1 MSQLS
6 REDML
11 RELELLPVWQLRQPL
26 PTQPVTEKPADTVI
40 EVPALEQVAPVQV
53 APTAEQAVLVSAPS
67 AIELIATEPSMPELK
82 AAPEIV
88 PVDNLQAAAILETS
102 RQMPLRLLLSDDGA
116 YAFLLAPDSAG
127 PDHQAV
133 ETLFK
138 NMLRA
143 MQVNCSADSTVMPD
157 TLFAECTPK
166 LIISMGEAVANS
178 LLHKTHTLDA
188 WRSQQMQSQLL
199 YENIPLVV
207 TYHPAHLLQ
216 NTADKAHAWHD
227 LCLAM
232 KLMQSL

>member
-26 PTQPVTEKPADTVI
+26 PTQPVTERPTDTVI
-40 EVPALEQVAPVQV
+40 EAPALDQVATV
-53 APTAEQAVLVSAPS
+53 AEPP
-67 AIELIATEPSMPELK
+67 AIELIATEPSIPELK

-88 PVDNLQAAAILETS
+88 PVEILEAAAAATLETS
-102 RQMPLRLLLSDDGA
+102 RQMPLRVLLSDDGA
-116 YAFLLAPDSAG
+116 YAFLLTPDSAG

-143 MQVNCSADSTVMPD
+143 MQVNCSADSTVMLE
-157 TLFAECTPK
+157 TLFAEGAPK
-166 LIISMGEAVANS
+166 LIISMGEAATNI
-178 LLHKTHTLDA
+178 LLHKTHTLDT
-188 WRSQQMQSQLL
+188 WRNQQMQSQLL

>member
-1 MSQLS
+1 MSRMGSQVENQLS

-11 RELELLPVWQLRQPL
+11 RELELLPVWLLRQPL

-40 EVPALEQVAPVQV
+40 EPPVLEQAIPV
-53 APTAEQAVLVSAPS
+53 AEQAAIEIAAPES
-67 AIELIATEPSMPELK
+67 LLPELIA
-82 AAPEIV
+82 APEAV
-88 PVDNLQAAAILETS
+88 QAENSETTPVVETS
-102 RQMPLRLLLSDDGA
+102 RQMPLRVLLSDDGA
-116 YAFLLAPDSAG
+116 YAFLLAPDSAES
-127 PDHQAV
+127 DHQAV

-143 MQVNCSADSTVMPD
+143 MQVSCRADTTAMVD
-157 TLFAECTPK
+157 KLFAECTPK
-166 LIISMGEAVANS
+166 LIISMGEAVANG

-188 WRSQQMQSQLL
+188 WRNQQMQSQLL

>member
-40 EVPALEQVAPVQV
+40 EVPALDQVATV
-53 APTAEQAVLVSAPS
+53 AEPP
-67 AIELIATEPSMPELK
+67 AIEVIATEPSIPELK
-82 AAPEIV
+82 AAPEIGRV
-88 PVDNLQAAAILETS
+88 ENLQAAAILETS
-102 RQMPLRLLLSDDGA
+102 RQMPLRVLLSDDGA
-116 YAFLLAPDSAG
+116 YAFLLARDSAG

-143 MQVNCSADSTVMPD
+143 MQVNCSADSTVMLD
-157 TLFAECTPK
+157 TLFAEGAPK
-166 LIISMGEAVANS
+166 LIISLGAAVANS

-188 WRSQQMQSQLL
+188 WRNQQLQNQIF
-199 YENIPLVV
+199 YETIPMLV
-207 TYHPAHLLQ
+207 TYHPAHLLEHA
-216 NTADKAHAWHD
+216 ADKAHAWHD